1 MTTTIIPDIRS
12 HAAGIE
18 TVRAHLDTIRTE
30 IADLNERR
38 KNLLLTTHAE
48 LVAMGIEA
56 HIIRYPYTHGKRDTT
71 DQRVALWQDWQTAR
85 GRVWGHLSEG
95 IADDPRR
102 GPEIAWRGG
111 VRGVLGLYEVLVVD
125 DDARLFARVPDDPFE
140 ESGHRNAVAR
150 VRRRA
155 AEDDFRVKLRDRELT
170 LLDPMGTTVHI
181 GDVWSTMLWLEG
193 IDITLAEVDA

>member
-1 MTTTIIPDIRS
+1 MSNTIAPTIDTVRDHLASIRS
-12 HAAGIE
+12 
-18 TVRAHLDTIRTE
+18 E

-56 HIIRYPYTHGKRDTT
+56 HIIRSPYMRGKTDTT
-71 DQRVALWQDWQTAR
+71 GERVALWQDWQGYAN
-85 GRVWGHLSEG
+85 GRASMYLSEG
-95 IADDPRR
+95 VADDPRR
-102 GPEIAWRGG
+102 GPEISWPGG
-111 VRGVLGLYEVLVVD
+111 VRGVLGLFEVLVTD
-125 DDARLFARVPDDPFE
+125 DDARLFARVPDDPYE

-155 AEDDFRVKLRDRELT
+155 AEDDFRVRLRDRELS
-170 LLDPMGTTVHI
+170 LIDPMGTAVHV

-193 IDITLAEVDA
+193 IDTTAAEVDA